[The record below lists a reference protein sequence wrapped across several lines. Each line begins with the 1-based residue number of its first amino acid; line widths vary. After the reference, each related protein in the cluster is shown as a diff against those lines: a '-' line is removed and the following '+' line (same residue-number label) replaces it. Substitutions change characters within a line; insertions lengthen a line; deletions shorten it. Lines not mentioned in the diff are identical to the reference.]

1 MELNMKSPAYLLL
14 ALALTAP
21 LSTTAAE
28 SAHAGHDAGATK
40 IELNAGKKWHSDASL
55 RKAMATMQQQLS
67 TALPRAHAGKLTPAQ
82 YQALGADLTAQIA
95 YIVQNC
101 KLEPQADAQLHLLIA
116 QLGQGIDAI
125 EGKEGD
131 AHRAAGVVKA
141 AQALN
146 TYGTH
151 FEHAGWKGIKLPE

>member
-1 MELNMKSPAYLLL
+1 MKSPAYLLL
-14 ALALTAP
+14 APALALILAAP
-21 LSTTAAE
+21 LSTMAAE
-28 SAHAGHDAGATK
+28 SAHAGHDASATK
-40 IELNAGKKWHSDASL
+40 IELNAGKKWQSDASL
-55 RKAMATMQQQLS
+55 RRAMGTMQQQLS
-67 TALPRAHAGKLTPAQ
+67 TALPRAHAGKLTPEQ
-82 YQALGADLTAQIA
+82 FQALGADLTAQIA

-101 KLEPQADAQLHLLIA
+101 KLEPKADAQLHVLIG

-141 AQALN
+141 VQALN

-151 FEHAGWKGIKLPE
+151 FEHAGWKGINIPH